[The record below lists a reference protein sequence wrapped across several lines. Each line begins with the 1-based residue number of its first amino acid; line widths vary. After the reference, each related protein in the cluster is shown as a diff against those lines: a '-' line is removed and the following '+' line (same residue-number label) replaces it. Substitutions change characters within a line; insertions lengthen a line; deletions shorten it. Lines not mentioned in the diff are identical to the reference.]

1 MYTTKSCHLV
11 LVWVPVLIA
20 TVMGSR
26 LSDHW
31 SLLSWEVVWAITDRY
46 CHGMSYIIYIY
57 IYIYVYISFSLY
69 IYISLVLCV
78 LRMYPMTVSENLG
91 CPSVVPRSSTSSGG
105 GTSTAEHEM
114 LQAVERII
122 SKAQS
127 ASSQSQFCSGCIGLR
142 SCVPPSA
149 RCPYLG
155 RSLTWAKTLF
165 GKHHEWDNSRNKA
178 MSDHWSLL
186 LLLEK
191 HMYK

>member
-1 MYTTKSCHLV
+1 MATGLRPVGSGQKLIGFQLIVFVWVCCKRWSMSYSQMFVLHQGAALV
-11 LVWVPVLIA
+11 LANWLICCLLESA
-20 TVMGSR
+20 NTSMMINEKSR
-26 LSDHW
+26 
-31 SLLSWEVVWAITDRY
+31 
-46 CHGMSYIIYIY
+46 
-57 IYIYVYISFSLY
+57 IS
-69 IYISLVLCV
+69 V
-78 LRMYPMTVSENLG
+78 NLG

-127 ASSQSQFCSGCIGLR
+127 ASSQSQFCSGCLGLR

-165 GKHHEWDNSRNKA
+165 GKHNDVE
-178 MSDHWSLL
+178 MSGRCLTEYLHSLTDERKNNRMDL
-186 LLLEK
+186 VCVLFICSFEK
-191 HMYK
+191 